1 MLLLLCQGDEEI
13 NSVRLEKELQENR
26 TKLQKQLEEST
37 KQDEV
42 SKSNYLHKFL
52 RNNKVPGLYPGVLIF
67 CDFLVFS
74 SFQSSKKID
83 LFLQLVLF

>member
-1 MLLLLCQGDEEI
+1 MLFFLCQGDEEI

-42 SKSNYLHKFL
+42 SKSNYF
-52 RNNKVPGLYPGVLIF
+52 
-67 CDFLVFS
+67 
-74 SFQSSKKID
+74 
-83 LFLQLVLF
+83 